1 MKHPMGEE
9 EDQEHAQRQ
18 AGEFRELA
26 EIRALF
32 DACIEQHDYEDEQ
45 HHDRSGIDDHL
56 HGGDKFR
63 AEQQVEHGE

>member
-1 MKHPMGEE
+1 MPSGRP
-9 EDQEHAQRQ
+9 AI
-18 AGEFRELA
+18 FRELA
-26 EIRALF
+26 VIRALF